1 MLRHRPSVV
10 LSRAVLFQ
18 QEFTVCVGD
27 GEHGVVLGRAG
38 VDVRVWDLQRAG
50 KTGERFERVFKST
63 RTRRNRSGFDGSRG
77 R

>member
-1 MLRHRPSVV
+1 VLRHRPSVV

-50 KTGERFERVFKST
+50 K
-63 RTRRNRSGFDGSRG
+63 NR
-77 R
+77 